1 MKKGFLIAA
10 IILTALGAAIF
21 TGALFATGFDFS
33 RLSGGKEMEEKI
45 YTVSENF
52 QDVEIRTDVT
62 DIEFKVSQDGSFK
75 AVAKEPAKMHHTV
88 EVVNGTLKIESV
100 DERKWYDCIGFFWKA
115 PTMTIYL
122 PAKEGN
128 RGSLRINNGTGDLE
142 IPAGFEFYKVEIESS
157 TGDVD
162 FTGKAAE
169 LLKIR
174 TSTGDITVERFLAGK
189 LELGVSTGKV
199 TVRSGRVESTSLSPE
214 EEHTGRVTLTVSTGA
229 AVIEDLNCGSF
240 YSNGNTGDIRL
251 KNVVTRTDMNIERST
266 GDIRFESCD
275 ALKGTITL
283 KTSTGDVRGSL
294 KTGKLFSARSSTGSV
309 QVPES
314 TGDCRCEVSTST
326 GSIRINIE

>member
-10 IILTALGAAIF
+10 IILTALGAVIF

-45 YTVSENF
+45 YTVTEDF
-52 QDVEIRTDVT
+52 QDIEIRTDVT
-62 DIEFKVSQDGSFK
+62 DIEFKVSQDGHFK

-100 DERKWYDCIGFFWKA
+100 DERKWYDFIGFFWKA

-128 RGSLRINNGTGDLE
+128 RGSLRINNGTGDVE

-157 TGDVD
+157 TG
-162 FTGKAAE
+162 E
-169 LLKIR
+169 
-174 TSTGDITVERFLAGK
+174 
-189 LELGVSTGKV
+189 V

-240 YSNGNTGDIRL
+240 YSDGNTGDIRL

-294 KTGKLFSARSSTGSV
+294 KTGKVFSARSSTGSV
-309 QVPES
+309 HVPES

-326 GSIRINIE
+326 GSIHITVE